1 MDYVHPNIQ
10 KQIKEYIS
18 QKGFTYSGIYK
29 TLFYWFDICNNRNA
43 YLNNPTIAIV
53 PYIYPQARDYYYKLY
68 QAKELNKNKNIEKP
82 KEIVVKI
89 QAPEREPL
97 RKRNL
102 FTFLD
107 EEVSVDG
114 E

>member
-10 KQIKEYIS
+10 KQINEYVS

-29 TLFYWFDICNNRNA
+29 SLFYWFDICNNRNA
-43 YLNNPTIAIV
+43 YLNRPTIAIV
-53 PYIYPQARDYYYKLY
+53 PYIYPQARDYYYRLY
-68 QAKELNKNKNIEKP
+68 QAKESNKNKNIEKP
-82 KEIVVKI
+82 KEIIVKI

-107 EEVSVDG
+107 EEVSVDD